1 MPDYLTYFGLEKPPF
16 SMTPDPSFAFATRE
30 HEQALLKMTFYTEER
45 QGLFLLMGEIGTGK
59 TTISKLAVDDWKSQ
73 RDKYTVGQVSDPSPP
88 SPAAFL
94 RLVLASFMQPVMR
107 NLLDLKAALRV
118 FLLEEYQAGRTVILV
133 LDEAQT
139 IHPKNIDTIQAMSNE
154 QTQRHKLLQIV
165 LLAQSNFKNKLQQKP
180 ALRSRIAGGHT
191 LDGLTPQDSIALLR
205 HRVAV
210 AGGDFDQ
217 IFLPST
223 HRALYAATHGVPRD
237 LCVLCNAALVAAF
250 SAGSRQVDD
259 AILGNALAGLSFK
272 NWLPGN
278 STEKSS
284 ETHDDNS
291 QIISI
296 SQSA

>member
-107 NLLDLKAALRV
+107 NLLDLKAVLRV

-259 AILGNALAGLSFK
+259 AILGNALAGLSLR